1 MRTLAILSSLL
12 LVGVLGVA
20 QADDIADGAKLYTDK
35 ACLTCHGEAGNKPIM
50 TTYPKIAGQNADY
63 LVQQM
68 KDIKSGARNNG
79 QTAAMKALVATVTD
93 DEFAKI
99 AKYLEAQGAS
109 TAPAA
114 APVAAAPATTT
125 PAAVS
130 VTTTTT
136 TPAAK

>member
-1 MRTLAILSSLL
+1 MYAYVSYFIFSIVSECAWYCSSRRHRR
-12 LVGVLGVA
+12 
-20 QADDIADGAKLYTDK
+20 QAKLYTDK

-79 QTAAMKALVATVTD
+79 QAAAMKALVATVTD

-99 AKYLEAQGAS
+99 AKYLEAQLL
-109 TAPAA
+109 APRLLHPRCRSACY
-114 APVAAAPATTT
+114 
-125 PAAVS
+125 
-130 VTTTTT
+130 
-136 TPAAK
+136 

>member
-1 MRTLAILSSLL
+1 MLL
-12 LVGVLGVA
+12 LGLVGTA

-35 ACLTCHGEAGNKPIM
+35 ACLSCHGEAGNKPIM

-99 AKYLEAQGAS
+99 AKYLEAQAAS

-114 APVAAAPATTT
+114 APAAAAPAT

-136 TPAAK
+136 TPAK

>member
-1 MRTLAILSSLL
+1 MRTLAILSSMLL
-12 LVGVLGVA
+12 LGLVGTA

-35 ACLTCHGEAGNKPIM
+35 ACLSCHGEAGNKPIM

-68 KDIKSGARNNG
+68 KDIKSGARKNG

-99 AKYLEAQGAS
+99 AKYLEAQAAS

-114 APVAAAPATTT
+114 APAAAAPAT

-136 TPAAK
+136 TPAK

>member
-1 MRTLAILSSLL
+1 
-12 LVGVLGVA
+12 
-20 QADDIADGAKLYTDK
+20 
-35 ACLTCHGEAGNKPIM
+35 M

-99 AKYLEAQGAS
+99 AKYLEAQAAS

-114 APVAAAPATTT
+114 APAAAAPAT

-136 TPAAK
+136 TPAK

>member
-1 MRTLAILSSLL
+1 
-12 LVGVLGVA
+12 
-20 QADDIADGAKLYTDK
+20 
-35 ACLTCHGEAGNKPIM
+35 
-50 TTYPKIAGQNADY
+50 
-63 LVQQM
+63 
-68 KDIKSGARNNG
+68 
-79 QTAAMKALVATVTD
+79 MKALVATVTD

>member
-1 MRTLAILSSLL
+1 MLL
-12 LVGVLGVA
+12 LGLVGTA

-35 ACLTCHGEAGNKPIM
+35 ACLSWHGEAGNKPIM

-99 AKYLEAQGAS
+99 AKYLEAQAAS

-114 APVAAAPATTT
+114 APAAAAPAT

-136 TPAAK
+136 TPAK

>member
-1 MRTLAILSSLL
+1 MRTLAILSSMLL
-12 LVGVLGVA
+12 LGLMGTA

-35 ACLTCHGEAGNKPIM
+35 ACLSCHGEAGNKPIM

-99 AKYLEAQGAS
+99 AKYLEAQAAS

-114 APVAAAPATTT
+114 APAAAAPAT

-136 TPAAK
+136 TPAK